1 MRYKII
7 FAFILIGFSGIAL
20 SQDIKIPD
28 LRGFKKTTSFPVY
41 LTDNLWD
48 YLNGAATTYLEYG
61 FVNLHIAEFKKG
73 KNIIKLEIYR
83 HSDNNMAF
91 GIYSTERS
99 PSFKYVNMGSQGYID
114 AGAINFFKGSFYVK
128 IRTFSKNERILKS
141 AELLA
146 HEVDDLIQGSTKMPP
161 ALSLFPANG
170 KKINQETYINESVLG
185 HKFLTNAFK
194 ADYESGNETFSIFIL
209 ESTPRETQKSVDE
222 YLKATGTEQVDAEIG
237 KYMLKDGN
245 NGTIFLAWKGNKII
259 ILSGLSIDQSGVAD
273 KYITEIFK

>member
-7 FAFILIGFSGIAL
+7 FAFILIGFSRIAL

-28 LRGFKKTTSFPVY
+28 LRGFKKTTGFPVY

-61 FVNLHIAEFKKG
+61 FVNLHVAEFKKG

-161 ALSLFPANG
+161 ALSLFPATG

-209 ESTPRETQKSVDE
+209 ESTTRETQKSVDE
-222 YLKATGTEQVDAEIG
+222 YLKATGTEPVDAEIG

>member
-7 FAFILIGFSGIAL
+7 FAFILIGFSRIAL

-28 LRGFKKTTSFPVY
+28 LRGFKKTTGFPVY

-61 FVNLHIAEFKKG
+61 FVNLHVAEYKKG

-161 ALSLFPANG
+161 ALSLFPATG

-209 ESTPRETQKSVDE
+209 ESTTRETQKSVDE
-222 YLKATGTEQVDAEIG
+222 YLKATGTEPVDAEIG